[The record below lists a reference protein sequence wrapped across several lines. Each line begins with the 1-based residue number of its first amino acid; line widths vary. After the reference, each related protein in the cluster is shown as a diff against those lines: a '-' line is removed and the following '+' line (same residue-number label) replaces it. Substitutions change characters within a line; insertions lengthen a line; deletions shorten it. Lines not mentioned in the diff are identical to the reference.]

1 MLEHT
6 IERDHPTCSLCD
18 NSDGQETE
26 GTLSAEMRRLEA
38 LPADTSPMPDRMK
51 ASDLAETELFQVR
64 AGIFTAHV
72 ESLCRALAHEGDLQP
87 LLVLRRGGQAFLID
101 GRHRK
106 RAYEQAGRGDSVP
119 VVEFQGTPQEALL
132 EGQRVNKLHTLAM
145 TKDERM
151 DCAWKLVKL
160 DASGA
165 CRYTLKQIAAA
176 GVSERQVTFMRRVL
190 RELDDGFEHVRWKTA
205 QRAHSKA
212 PGREYTDDE
221 IEEMMEAEATALADR
236 MVRVF
241 GTRYADRP
249 EILARA
255 IERYAGRR
263 TQELARILAERSGDD
278 GRDGE
283 DEFFDF

>member
-1 MLEHT
+1 MLEDT
-6 IERDHPTCSLCD
+6 IQLSHPSPTPD
-18 NSDGQETE
+18 DADKGPETE
-26 GTLSAEMRRLEA
+26 DALTAEMRRLEA
-38 LPADTSPMPDRMK
+38 MSPDTGPMPGRMA
-51 ASDLAETELFQVR
+51 ASALVEIELFQVR

-72 ESLCRALAHEGDLQP
+72 ESLDRALAQDGDLQP
-87 LLVLRRGGQAFLID
+87 LLVLRRGGQVFLID

-106 RAYEQAGRGDSVP
+106 RAYEQAGRGNSIP
-119 VVEFQGTPQEALL
+119 VVEFLGTPQEALL

-176 GVSERQVTFMRRVL
+176 GISERQVTFIRRVL
-190 RELDDGFEHVRWKTA
+190 RELENGFEHARWKTA

-212 PGREYTDDE
+212 PGREYTEDE

-241 GTRYADRP
+241 GTRYADKP

-255 IERYAGRR
+255 IEQYAGRR
-263 TQELARILAERSGDD
+263 TPELVRILAERSGDD
-278 GRDGE
+278 GGDGA

>member
-1 MLEHT
+1 MLEDT
-6 IERDHPTCSLCD
+6 IQLSHPSPTPD
-18 NSDGQETE
+18 DADKGPETE
-26 GTLSAEMRRLEA
+26 DALTAEMRRLEA
-38 LPADTSPMPDRMK
+38 MSPDTGPMPGRMA
-51 ASDLAETELFQVR
+51 ASALVEIELFQVR

-72 ESLCRALAHEGDLQP
+72 ESLDRALAQDGDLQP
-87 LLVLRRGGQAFLID
+87 LLVLRRGGQVFLID

-106 RAYEQAGRGDSVP
+106 RAYEQAGRGNSIP
-119 VVEFQGTPQEALL
+119 VVEFLGTPQEALL

-176 GVSERQVTFMRRVL
+176 GISERQVTFMRRVL
-190 RELDDGFEHVRWKTA
+190 RELENGFEHARWKTA

-212 PGREYTDDE
+212 PGREYTEDE

-241 GTRYADRP
+241 GTRYADKP

-255 IERYAGRR
+255 IEQYAGRR
-263 TQELARILAERSGDD
+263 TPELVRILAERSGDD
-278 GRDGE
+278 GGDGA